1 MCSCFDWRFNCK
13 NCPNKCSA
21 DKHKIINYE
30 YPDYNYDTIFNIIK
44 KYDNNY
50 ENSMKFKSTLPY
62 EYLLNKMQEK
72 QNEIKNKLEMKLV
85 KIKNINSICLID
97 NNNDDIEKL
106 FEDKKNIYTE
116 LKKID
121 ENKKILKEKI
131 NNLSNIDE
139 FDDIKELKSNI
150 LQINKEIEK
159 IDDDLLFITNEVDLE
174 KNKNIMKDE
183 INKTIINKLI
193 EMKKENK
200 EFELYDYL
208 IFNLI
213 KDWLF
218 SFLDIKKSNYK

>member
-1 MCSCFDWRFNCK
+1 M
-13 NCPNKCSA
+13 
-21 DKHKIINYE
+21 
-30 YPDYNYDTIFNIIK
+30 
-44 KYDNNY
+44 
-50 ENSMKFKSTLPY
+50 
-62 EYLLNKMQEK
+62 
-72 QNEIKNKLEMKLV
+72 
-85 KIKNINSICLID
+85 
-97 NNNDDIEKL
+97 
-106 FEDKKNIYTE
+106 
-116 LKKID
+116 
-121 ENKKILKEKI
+121 KEKI

-139 FDDIKELKSNI
+139 FDDIKEIKSNI

-218 SFLDIKKSNYK
+218 SFLDI